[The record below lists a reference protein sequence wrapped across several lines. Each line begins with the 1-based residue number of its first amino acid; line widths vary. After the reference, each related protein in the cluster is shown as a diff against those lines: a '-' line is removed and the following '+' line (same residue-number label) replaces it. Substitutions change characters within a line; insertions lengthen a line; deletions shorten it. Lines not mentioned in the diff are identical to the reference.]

1 MLYEITYHL
10 HKQRF
15 VYLIDTQNEMLSIVQ
30 SECDIINYHLNEKY
44 NFEIISNAYKYY
56 LPNLMRHTGYVGK
69 K

>member
-56 LPNLMRHTGYVGK
+56 LPNLMRHTGYVEK